1 MVWKHDTVSGTDG
14 KPRCGWASADPLYEK
29 YHDTEWG
36 RPLKDDR
43 ALFELLTLEGCQAG
57 LSWITVLRKR
67 EHYRKV
73 YDGFDPKKIARYTPA
88 KLKKLLADPGI
99 IRHKGK
105 IDASVSNAKAFL
117 ALVEREGSFAKFL
130 WSFVGGKPKKNRPKS
145 LKDVPAKS
153 PESDAMAKAL
163 QKGRLQVR
171 RLDHLLRLH
180 AGLRHGRRP
189 CRRLPSSS
197 GVNLTKRIFIAAL
210 GTETNQFV
218 PFPTGRRA
226 YEEHGV
232 WRGDA
237 TKHEP
242 TNFTAPLHVWR
253 KAAEARGWTVI
264 EGLATFA
271 APSGTTVRP
280 VYEGFRDEILA
291 GIKAALPLDAVLINV
306 HGAMV
311 ADGYDDCEGDLL
323 SRVRAIVGPKVA
335 IGAEFDLHCH
345 LSALMLDS
353 ADVLVG
359 YKEYPHTDTMERAA
373 ELFAIIADTVEG
385 KVKPVMARHD
395 CRMIAQYRTSVPP
408 INEFVTRMKSL
419 EGKDGILSVSLSHGF
434 SFADVEDVGTRTLV
448 VADGDKGK
456 AEALAK
462 KLGEELWDN
471 RERYATKYLSIPEAM
486 ERAASHNQGPLVLAD
501 RADNPGSGA
510 PGDSTFVLKAL
521 VDKQIGP
528 ALFGVMWDPMAFR
541 IAEEA
546 GEGRAAAHAAGRQIG
561 RGERRSGRSRRHGEE
576 DRARRAPALRAGD
589 GAVGR
594 HGAAVIR
601 ACRRGDL
608 HAPHPDLPCRR
619 LQGGR
624 RRSGRLSR
632 RRREVGAAF
641 L

>member
-1 MVWKHDTVSGTDG
+1 M
-14 KPRCGWASADPLYEK
+14 
-29 YHDTEWG
+29 
-36 RPLKDDR
+36 
-43 ALFELLTLEGCQAG
+43 
-57 LSWITVLRKR
+57 
-67 EHYRKV
+67 
-73 YDGFDPKKIARYTPA
+73 
-88 KLKKLLADPGI
+88 
-99 IRHKGK
+99 
-105 IDASVSNAKAFL
+105 
-117 ALVEREGSFAKFL
+117 
-130 WSFVGGKPKKNRPKS
+130 
-145 LKDVPAKS
+145 
-153 PESDAMAKAL
+153 
-163 QKGRLQVR
+163 
-171 RLDHLLRLH
+171 
-180 AGLRHGRRP
+180 
-189 CRRLPSSS
+189 
-197 GVNLTKRIFIAAL
+197 TKRIFIAAL

-253 KAAEARGWTVI
+253 KEAETRGWTVV

-271 APSGTTVRP
+271 APSGTTVRS

-291 GIKAALPLDAVLINV
+291 GISTALPLDAVLINV

-323 SRVRAIVGPKVA
+323 AKVRAIVGPKVA

-353 ADVLVG
+353 ADVLIG

-373 ELFAIIADTVEG
+373 ELFAIVADTVEG

-408 INEFVTRMKSL
+408 ISEFVTRMKSL

-448 VADGDKGK
+448 VADGDRAK
-456 AEALAK
+456 AEKLARQ
-462 KLGEELWDN
+462 LGRELWDN
-471 RERYATKYLSIPEAM
+471 RERYATRYLSIPEAM

-510 PGDSTFVLKAL
+510 PGDSTFVLRAL
-521 VDKQIGP
+521 VDRQIGP

-546 GEGRAAAHAAGRQIG
+546 GEG
-561 RGERRSGRSRRHGEE
+561 
-576 DRARRAPALRAGD
+576 ARITMRLGGKS
-589 GAVGR
+589 GAVSGDPVDLDVTVKKIAR
-594 HGAAVIR
+594 GVRQPYGPVMVPLGDMALLSSEHVDVAICTLRTQTFHADAFKAVGADPADYRVVVVKSAQHFYNGFVGLAKEILYVASPGAA
-601 ACRRGDL
+601 D
-608 HAPHPDLPCRR
+608 PDVTRLPYTKRKTPFWPK
-619 LQGGR
+619 
-624 RRSGRLSR
+624 
-632 RRREVGAAF
+632 VADPWK
-641 L
+641 